1 MKFRIVLR
9 HLFLVGLASAAPLHS
24 AYAAHVTMSGEDLDL
39 TTPCMGQ
46 VKITVDPSLK
56 DGASLDSSSNTQ
68 VMMRDGKDEAESKIT
83 IATRNCAPGGKLAIR
98 ISPNTGLSIHDSHDT
113 HFTITGSLASLD
125 ASLDSD
131 TMDMERVQSLDLSLH
146 GTSSVHVSYLERA
159 AQIVSSGTS
168 TFTADNAQLSALSAQ
183 LTNNASLMING
194 GSIEA
199 LTIVTADQAT
209 ATIMGNATVATVT
222 ANGSGVVNIE
232 KVTGPLVRS
241 GSGSLRVGAPNGEI
255 LRPTAQPPAAV
266 QVAAPPVQPPAQP
279 PASAPTAPSPP
290 TITAPTPTIQQQP
303 QPRIPDP
310 APAPP
315 PAPTQTPPNPPVS
328 IPEPTL
334 PPSTQPTAPSLSRPL
349 PGTTMSSMLPVQSAP
364 QNAPENTASPS
375 PAETQS
381 AAAPPVTSAPTSPAA
396 PVTQSTPKSTAQPAP
411 VQPVTP
417 EKQGG

>member
-255 LRPTAQPPAAV
+255 LRPTAQPPA
-266 QVAAPPVQPPAQP
+266 QTPAP
-279 PASAPTAPSPP
+279 APTAPSPP
-290 TITAPTPTIQQQP
+290 TITAPTPTIPQQP
-303 QPRIPDP
+303 QPSIPDP

-315 PAPTQTPPNPPVS
+315 PAPAQTPPNPPVS

-381 AAAPPVTSAPTSPAA
+381 AAAPPVTSALTSPAA